1 MKNINDVKGIKENLV
16 VCLVFLASIKAIL
29 VVEELLNLLN
39 SSMNK
44 YFNKKEQELVDIIF
58 KNSHSI
64 TSKIVSDI
72 EFIVNY
78 VRIREL

>member
-1 MKNINDVKGIKENLV
+1 M

>member
-1 MKNINDVKGIKENLV
+1 MKNINDVKGVKENLV

-29 VVEELLNLLN
+29 VVEELLN

-64 TSKIVSDI
+64 TSKIVSNI

>member
-1 MKNINDVKGIKENLV
+1 
-16 VCLVFLASIKAIL
+16 
-29 VVEELLNLLN
+29 
-39 SSMNK
+39 MNK